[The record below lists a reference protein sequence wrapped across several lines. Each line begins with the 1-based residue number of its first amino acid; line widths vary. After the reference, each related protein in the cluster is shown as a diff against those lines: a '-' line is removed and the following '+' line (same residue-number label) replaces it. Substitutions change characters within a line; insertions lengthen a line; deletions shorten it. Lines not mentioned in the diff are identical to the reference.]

1 MRSASYRVAASFLI
15 LILSIGDPPHARAYS
30 LLTHELLVDLIW
42 HNDVVP
48 LLKAR
53 YPDMCKDADKCE
65 STLREA
71 RAFAI
76 GGALIQDSGYYHKP
90 EQSFADYTH
99 YIRTGDFVSN
109 LFRNATEPD
118 ELAFAIGALT
128 HYVGDTVGHSE
139 ATNPSVAKVFSAIA
153 PGTESVTYAQNQD
166 AHYAVEFGFD
176 INGAHQN
183 RFAPLRL
190 SKSHGMDVALR
201 QLTLAYYQTY
211 GVDEDLTYKK
221 AKLDLGAYRGR
232 GRTMMPAGA
241 FTLAKNTEKTPPD
254 HEDQTPELAEF
265 LRLVNQVAAEDGWAD
280 YGAGAGVS
288 GIMAKAYFHTK
299 GGKKLTRIDLPTAV
313 TQQKYVASVVHAKRQ
328 LDDLLN
334 QMLLDAR
341 LSVPV
346 LQAAGVDSTLHPLPN
361 VNLDTGLS
369 GSVQAYTLTDIA
381 YFHLLRDILSDAK
394 IDASYGDPSLEW
406 KPPPSVTAEITAYF
420 GQKRAFTTPDDDPST
435 VAHLPDRIADLNKLK
450 TTTGCPR
457 TNFGDADVG
466 MHHWLQPGTKTPC
479 TTLPLQP

>member
-1 MRSASYRVAASFLI
+1 MRSISYRVAASFLI
-15 LILSIGDPPHARAYS
+15 LVLSIGNPPHARAYS

-53 YPDMCKDADKCE
+53 YPDMCQDADKCE
-65 STLREA
+65 SALREA

-128 HYVGDTVGHSE
+128 HYVGDTIGHSE
-139 ATNPSVAKVFSAIA
+139 ATNPSVATVFPSIA
-153 PGTESVTYAQNQD
+153 PGAESVTYAQDKD

-183 RFAPLRL
+183 RFAPLKL
-190 SKSHGMDVALR
+190 SKAHGMDVALR

-211 GVDEDLTYKK
+211 GVDEDLTYEKS
-221 AKLDLGAYRGR
+221 KLNLATYRGR
-232 GRTMMPAGA
+232 GRTMMPSGA
-241 FTLAKNTEKTPPD
+241 FTLAKNTEATPPD
-254 HEDQTPELAEF
+254 HEDHTPELEEF
-265 LRLVNQVAAEDGWAD
+265 LRSLNQVAAEDDWAAS
-280 YGAGAGVS
+280 GAGAGVS

-299 GGKKLTRIDLPTAV
+299 GGKKLTKIAIPTPV
-313 TQQKYVASVVHAKRQ
+313 TQQKYVTSVVHAKRQ
-328 LDDLLN
+328 LDDLLH

-361 VNLDTGLS
+361 VNLDTGPS
-369 GSVQAYTLTDIA
+369 GSVQAYKLTDIA

-394 IDASYGDPSLEW
+394 IDKSYGNPNLFW
-406 KPPPSVTAEITAYF
+406 KIPPRVTAEITAYF
-420 GQKRAFTTPDDDPST
+420 GQKRPFTAPDDDPGT
-435 VAHLPDRIADLNKLK
+435 AAHLADRIAELNTLE

-466 MHHWLQPGTKTPC
+466 MRRWLKPGTKTPC
-479 TTLPLQP
+479 TVLPSQP